1 MAKSVNGGGGGG
13 GSGDDNGASSDS
25 DSTTPI
31 CRCRVLYLGSAVP
44 HITKDGLQGIQE
56 PLKDLYPEQG
66 VFWSA
71 DREHCA
77 TGIDSWLS
85 VWSNGI
91 LVENV
96 DDKGNT
102 VRRFHPIESLHYCAA
117 VRYVSVPEQQQQK
130 GVTNGNGEP
139 ATTSNNKVAKFLPLD
154 SPFSKSG
161 SSSLLNMGDGGGV
174 GHPPLFACILRRTSG
189 IKVLECH
196 AFICKKEAAAN
207 ALVRC
212 CFHAYADTMHARQI
226 EMESPYE
233 QLDKRRSR
241 SIGSALDAQS
251 LRSIDEKV
259 TAWQKSS
266 TGSST
271 TTTGGAGG
279 SGEDSGTADA
289 AILSRSISR
298 QKARTP
304 SLASL
309 ASHHQQVGNGEVNGH
324 HHHHPHHLNGHHQH
338 GPPEPI
344 YYNGIGNGTLRS
356 VKSFISLATLRGSSK
371 KQQQQQMRPR
381 QIPMPMSALPPPPPV
396 MFATMSKKQLKAL
409 QKESTLKRKHKY
421 KEGMP
426 APFLPNGP
434 FGQLIFGPPPPPPHM
449 MHPLYGPLPPPGP
462 PPGLPPHPGAYFTI
476 DRKGRVVGGP
486 AGPPP
491 GAMMHHGPPPP
502 LPIMAPP
509 ENGGMIIGGGGGH
522 PNDEPIYMPTLSS
535 PNGTLMR
542 PMTPHRGSM
551 VPVEPIYGGG
561 PPPHHPAHLPP
572 HLAGPPPPPMTFIPH
587 PQTGELVACTLI
599 PTLSRKELKELEKA
613 KAKLKKAAKK
623 EKKQMKNGKGQM
635 MPLPSAVQQQQQQQ
649 QQLQMQHEQ
658 MVHEQMYQ
666 TGGGRHQQGP
676 PPPPP
681 FPYAGEH
688 PSLEQQ
694 QQQQAAQLHHEE
706 MLLREGHPQA
716 SFNSNSSSSAV
727 GGIGGGIYKKK
738 GHLNER
744 AFSYSI
750 RQEHRSRSNSLS
762 NLAFDSPLPVHNG
775 HGNGNGAQT
784 PRNGNGDHNH
794 HHHQEMMTTTTTS
807 SSNHASSVSLK
818 SNHTGGENGGKHQHY
833 NGEYSHSNG
842 GHHHQ
847 HQQQSAE
854 NGKHYQ
860 AQQQQQQMHNGG
872 GGQHHHHHSNG
883 RINASNGSLQ
893 ALAAEHGIDPNV
905 LASRMSNLK
914 LNGGGAGGAAA
925 PPPPPLPPNG
935 YHNGNAAYQKTATIK
950 RL

>member
-1 MAKSVNGGGGGG
+1 MAKSVNGGA
-13 GSGDDNGASSDS
+13 GSLEDNGAEGSADS

-66 VFWSA
+66 VFWNA
-71 DREHCA
+71 DRDHCA

-117 VRYVSVPEQQQQK
+117 VRYVSVPEQGQNGQK
-130 GVTNGNGEP
+130 NGNGEQ
-139 ATTSNNKVAKFLPLD
+139 TGGTKVAKFLPLD
-154 SPFSKSG
+154 SPFSKSSGGPGG
-161 SSSLLNMGDGGGV
+161 SSSVMDLSGGGA
-174 GHPPLFACILRRTSG
+174 GHPPLFACILRRTTG

-266 TGSST
+266 TGTGSSS
-271 TTTGGAGG
+271 GGANGG
-279 SGEDSGTADA
+279 EEGAEGA
-289 AILSRSISR
+289 LSRSISR

-304 SLASL
+304 SLISL
-309 ASHHQQVGNGEVNGH
+309 ASHHHNQQQLVEVNGH
-324 HHHHPHHLNGHHQH
+324 HHHPH
-338 GPPEPI
+338 PEPI

-371 KQQQQQMRPR
+371 KQQHLRPR

-421 KEGMP
+421 KEGLP
-426 APFLPNGP
+426 PPFLHAGPNGP
-434 FGQLIFGPPPPPPHM
+434 YGPVLFGPPPPPPHHL
-449 MHPLYGPLPPPGP
+449 MHHPIYGHLP
-462 PPGLPPHPGAYFTI
+462 PPGLPPHPAGYFTI
-476 DRKGRVVGGP
+476 DRKGRMVGGP
-486 AGPPP
+486 GGPPP
-491 GAMMHHGPPPP
+491 GAIIHHGPPPTMP
-502 LPIMAPP
+502 HPSEM
-509 ENGGMIIGGGGGH
+509 GGH
-522 PNDEPIYMPTLSS
+522 PSDEPIYMPTLSS

-542 PMTPHRGSM
+542 PMTPHRGSGM
-551 VPVEPIYGGG
+551 IPVEPIYGGHVSGHLPPPHPHHPHHPQLMG
-561 PPPHHPAHLPP
+561 PPP
-572 HLAGPPPPPMTFIPH
+572 LAGPPGPPVTFIPH

-623 EKKQMKNGKGQM
+623 EKKQMKSGKGQPQGMQM
-635 MPLPSAVQQQQQQQ
+635 MHPPPSHHHQ
-649 QQLQMQHEQ
+649 QQLQHEQ
-658 MVHEQMYQ
+658 MIHEQMYQ
-666 TGGGRHQQGP
+666 SGNGRQQAPGP

-681 FPYAGEH
+681 FPYPGSEE
-688 PSLEQQ
+688 SLEQRE
-694 QQQQAAQLHHEE
+694 AAQLAHHEE

-716 SFNSNSSSSAV
+716 SFNSNHSSSGGGV

-762 NLAFDSPLPVHNG
+762 NLAFDSPLPVHVN
-775 HGNGNGAQT
+775 GNGNGNGMVT
-784 PRNGNGDHNH
+784 PRNGASGGE
-794 HHHQEMMTTTTTS
+794 EMLTTTTS

-818 SNHTGGENGGKHQHY
+818 SNHTAAAAGHGENGLGKHQLHHQQHY
-833 NGEYSHSNG
+833 NNGGDGYSNG
-842 GHHHQ
+842 HHMNGHLHHQ
-847 HQQQSAE
+847 QEMS
-854 NGKHYQ
+854 NGKQHYG
-860 AQQQQQQMHNGG
+860 QQQQQMHNGHHNPQHQNG
-872 GGQHHHHHSNG
+872 GS

-905 LASRMSNLK
+905 LANRMSNLK
-914 LNGGGAGGAAA
+914 LNGGGYGNGSGGGSA